1 VEKYFVRGEGDY
13 VIPCLL
19 FKPDNE
25 GKRYLIYLHPSGKSR
40 EASAGGEI
48 ERFVKNGYTVIA
60 PDLPGTGELQP
71 DNFRG
76 DAYFDGVS
84 HNIWYASMLIGRSI
98 TGVQAGDVAR
108 LILLL
113 KKRNREAI
121 ITGFARGAMA
131 PVLLHTAAF
140 TKSFS
145 SVILVDPFCSYRSIV
160 MNRFY
165 NHSYI
170 QSAVPGALKSYD
182 LPDLAASI
190 APARLIIAGIKDG
203 SGKTD
208 DVDGIIEATGI
219 IRNSYNRKNAAD
231 QLTLLPEKSDEEV
244 YELSAGLK

>member
-1 VEKYFVRGEGDY
+1 
-13 VIPCLL
+13 
-19 FKPDNE
+19 
-25 GKRYLIYLHPSGKSR
+25 
-40 EASAGGEI
+40 
-48 ERFVKNGYTVIA
+48 
-60 PDLPGTGELQP
+60 
-71 DNFRG
+71 
-76 DAYFDGVS
+76 
-84 HNIWYASMLIGRSI
+84 MLIGRSI

-113 KKRNREAI
+113 KKRNQEAI
-121 ITGFARGAMA
+121 ITGFARGAMG

-182 LPDLAASI
+182 LPDLAASL